1 MERSPPEPPSPRP
14 VAASADPSGTIA
26 DVLPPDRLGRSDQ
39 QTLVV
44 TRIEGDAARVAED
57 SVAREEALQL
67 MVDGRP
73 LAVMLRTPG
82 CDVELA
88 LGLLHAEAV
97 VHRRE
102 DIRELRLAPSGQVDL
117 DGIPL
122 PIQLDPQ
129 AENLVD
135 VHLRTPLP
143 AGALGWQRALPS
155 SSACGICGSATLEA
169 IQAVQANVV
178 GTAVWLSRDLFQ
190 LPELLLEAQRVFHS
204 TGGLH
209 AAGLLRRSGQPL
221 DVAEDVG
228 RHNAV
233 DKLVGRALLRD
244 GLPLTDALLIVS
256 GRAGFEIVQKA
267 AAAGIGLVASI
278 SAPSSLAVQVAQTT
292 GVTLIGFLRGQR
304 CNVYSHPERVG
315 LTLDPL
321 AQPR

>member
-1 MERSPPEPPSPRP
+1 MASPP
-14 VAASADPSGTIA
+14 
-26 DVLPPDRLGRSDQ
+26 RLGRADQ
-39 QTLVV
+39 LELVV
-44 TRIEGDAARVAED
+44 TKIDGDSSRVAGD
-57 SVAREEALQL
+57 TVAREEALQL
-67 MVDGRP
+67 LVDGRP

-88 LGLLHAEAV
+88 LGLLHAEGV

-102 DIRELRLAPSGQVDL
+102 DIAELRLAPSGQAQL

-135 VHLRTPLP
+135 VQLRTPLP
-143 AGALGWQRALPS
+143 EGALGWQRALPS
-155 SSACGICGSATLEA
+155 SSACGICGTATLEA
-169 IQAVQANVV
+169 LQAVQANVE
-178 GTAVWLSRDLFQ
+178 GTTSWPATDLFQ
-190 LPELLLEAQRVFHS
+190 LPDLLLEAQRVFHS

-209 AAGLLRRSGQPL
+209 AAGLLQRRGEPL

-233 DKLVGRALLRD
+233 DKLVGRALLRQQ
-244 GLPLTDALLIVS
+244 LPLTDALLIVS
-256 GRAGFEIVQKA
+256 GRTGFEIVQKA

-278 SAPSSLAVQVAQTT
+278 SAPSSLAVQAAQTT

-304 CNVYSHPERVG
+304 CNVYSHPERVELG
-315 LTLDPL
+315 QGQL
-321 AQPR
+321 AVPH

>member
-1 MERSPPEPPSPRP
+1 M
-14 VAASADPSGTIA
+14 
-26 DVLPPDRLGRSDQ
+26 
-39 QTLVV
+39 V
-44 TRIEGDAARVAED
+44 TKIEGDSAEVAKD

-82 CDVELA
+82 CDLELA
-88 LGLLHAEAV
+88 LGLLHAEGV
-97 VHRRE
+97 IHHRD
-102 DIRELRLAPSGQVDL
+102 DIAELRLAPSGQVEL

-122 PIQLDPQ
+122 PIQLDPH

-135 VHLRTPLP
+135 VHLRVPLP
-143 AGALGWQRALPS
+143 EGALGWQRALPS
-155 SSACGICGSATLEA
+155 SSACGICGTATLA
-169 IQAVQANVV
+169 ALQAVQPNVE
-178 GTAVWLSRDLFQ
+178 GKTAWPARELFH

-209 AAGLLRRSGQPL
+209 AAGLLRLSGQPL

-244 GLPLTDALLIVS
+244 QLPLRDAVLVVS
-256 GRAGFEIVQKA
+256 GRTGFEIVQKA

-278 SAPSSLAVQVAQTT
+278 SAPSSLAVQAAEAT
-292 GVTLIGFLRGQR
+292 GVTLIGFLRGEH
-304 CNVYSHPERVG
+304 CNVYSHPERVELNLG
-315 LTLDPL
+315 
-321 AQPR
+321 QPARPR